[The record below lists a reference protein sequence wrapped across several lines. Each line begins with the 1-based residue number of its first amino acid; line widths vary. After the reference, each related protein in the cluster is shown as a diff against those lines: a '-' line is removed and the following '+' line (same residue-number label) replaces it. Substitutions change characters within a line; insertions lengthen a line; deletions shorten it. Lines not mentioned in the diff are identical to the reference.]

1 MALNGEAVLAIQ
13 STSTCLVTGRRR
25 FINSKEHPFLIIFR
39 QGQHPS
45 RHIRAIHH
53 NHQPSQVPDYTS
65 AAINHQGWVC
75 GIDIEIDV
83 PKPRIFT
90 ASEVPELQVEVNCI
104 QASFQIPQL
113 PQAMLPL
120 LVRRT
125 KWIRYDCDSSRRA
138 LHDAPGVTMQI
149 HNMQL
154 PAWSVAL
161 RLLCSKSLWRVAH
174 CPGHSG
180 RPLCSPIAHERKS
193 GVETGPCSN
202 KGS

>member
-25 FINSKEHPFLIIFR
+25 SITSKEHPFLIIFR

-90 ASEVPELQVEVNCI
+90 ASEVPELQVEVSCI
-104 QASFQIPQL
+104 QASLDIPI
-113 PQAMLPL
+113 PTA
-120 LVRRT
+120 
-125 KWIRYDCDSSRRA
+125 
-138 LHDAPGVTMQI
+138 APGY
-149 HNMQL
+149 
-154 PAWSVAL
+154 VA
-161 RLLCSKSLWRVAH
+161 S
-174 CPGHSG
+174 PGATDKVDT
-180 RPLCSPIAHERKS
+180 I
-193 GVETGPCSN
+193 
-202 KGS
+202 

>member
-1 MALNGEAVLAIQ
+1 MALSGEAVLAIQ
-13 STSTCLVTGRRR
+13 STSTCLVTGRRHS
-25 FINSKEHPFLIIFR
+25 ITSKEHPFLIIFR

-53 NHQPSQVPDYTS
+53 YHQPSQVSDYTS

-83 PKPRIFT
+83 PKSRIFT
-90 ASEVPELQVEVNCI
+90 ASEVPELQVEVSCI
-104 QASFQIPQL
+104 QASLDIPI
-113 PQAMLPL
+113 PVPGR
-120 LVRRT
+120 V
-125 KWIRYDCDSSRRA
+125 
-138 LHDAPGVTMQI
+138 LHYAPGVTMQI
-149 HNMQL
+149 HSMQL

-161 RLLCSKSLWRVAH
+161 RLPCSKSLWRVAH

-180 RPLCSPIAHERKS
+180 RPLWSPIAHGRNS
-193 GVETGPCSN
+193 GVETGPCST